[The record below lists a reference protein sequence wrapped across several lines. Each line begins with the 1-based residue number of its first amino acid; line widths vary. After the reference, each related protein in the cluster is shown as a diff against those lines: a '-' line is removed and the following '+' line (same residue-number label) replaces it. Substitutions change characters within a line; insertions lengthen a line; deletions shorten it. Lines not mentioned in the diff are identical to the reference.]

1 MSNNQTINT
10 IPKILIWAR
19 LTNNPIINS
28 IIFIITIIG
37 KGIKLIFKGLW
48 EFLVF
53 LSPAFEL
60 LIQLLI
66 IL

>member
-10 IPKILIWAR
+10 IPKISIWAR

-28 IIFIITIIG
+28 IIFFVTIIG

-53 LSPAFEL
+53 LSPIGEL
-60 LIQLLI
+60 IMWLFIFL
-66 IL
+66 